1 MRISC
6 FSLYDE
12 EKMGHM
18 KKKQTNHEKNK
29 GGSYTCSQGNIQPFP
44 HHLKETSNLLLKDL
58 LGNVCGTEFNFI
70 FYEKF

>member
-18 KKKQTNHEKNK
+18 KKKKNNMKKTNK

-44 HHLKETSNLLLKDL
+44 HHLKERSNLLLKD
-58 LGNVCGTEFNFI
+58 
-70 FYEKF
+70 